1 MSLAIAAGVLAPI
14 GFASSAQAVPV
25 THDGCTLTVDTPAF
39 TNNWTPGGVKQ
50 VDYVYHLNCAASAAG
65 VSVEVSHE
73 RWESDRAGWVGDPDA
88 IDDFQNS
95 STQNLN
101 YGAAGGNKDR
111 TLRVV
116 LPITTDDD
124 TDGNY
129 EMYQKV
135 KFRVTSGAV
144 TGTWSTPNLSAAQ
157 QIWA

>member
-1 MSLAIAAGVLAPI
+1 MMMAPSHSGPDATAVASTREPITRSPHAQRENI
-14 GFASSAQAVPV
+14 GGLRLPPR
-25 THDGCTLTVDTPAF
+25 LR
-39 TNNWTPGGVKQ
+39 
-50 VDYVYHLNCAASAAG
+50 ASAAG
-65 VSVEVSHE
+65 VSVEVLHE
-73 RWESDRAGWVGDPDA
+73 RWESDRLGWAGDPDA

-95 STQNLN
+95 STQTLS

-111 TLRVV
+111 TLRVA

-124 TDGNY
+124 TDANY

-157 QIWA
+157 KIWA

>member
-1 MSLAIAAGVLAPI
+1 M
-14 GFASSAQAVPV
+14 
-25 THDGCTLTVDTPAF
+25 
-39 TNNWTPGGVKQ
+39 
-50 VDYVYHLNCAASAAG
+50 DYVYHLDCAASAAG
-65 VSVEVSHE
+65 VSVEVLHE
-73 RWESDRAGWVGDPDA
+73 RWESDRLGWAGDPDA

-95 STQNLN
+95 STQTLS

-111 TLRVV
+111 TLRVA

-124 TDGNY
+124 TDANY

-157 QIWA
+157 KILGVARRPWTGEGRNCRPRNATGRPSSGVLWVPPSTLP